1 MADFANTPSPWGGE
15 QPWGNWPPWEGSS
28 PWGGSPWGR
37 EQPWGGSPWGT
48 CPPPW
53 GTCPPWNWGPSMDP
67 RWMMWE
73 QFSMIREM

>member
-1 MADFANTPSPWGGE
+1 
-15 QPWGNWPPWEGSS
+15 
-28 PWGGSPWGR
+28 
-37 EQPWGGSPWGT
+37 WGGSPWGT

-73 QFSMIREM
+73 QFSMIREMYSLVQDMHEMMTERHRQPCPRSE